1 MNFFVK
7 YKLQINIVL
16 LIFWM
21 FIIYDNY
28 TSVEFKLIKIALPIA
43 FIILTFF
50 NIYKAIKER
59 KSRN

>member
-7 YKLQINIVL
+7 YKLPINIVL
-16 LIFWM
+16 SIFWM

-28 TSVEFKLIKIALPIA
+28 TSGEFKLIKIALPIT
-43 FIILTFF
+43 FIILSFF
-50 NIYKAIKER
+50 NIYKAIKEK